1 MAKGTKSVAVSR
13 AGPSQPETCVVFVN
27 LGLNIKSLHFLKEM
41 NFFLLNIF
49 DPSFVKSMSVE
60 PTDIQGLTEQTS
72 S

>member
-1 MAKGTKSVAVSR
+1 
-13 AGPSQPETCVVFVN
+13 
-27 LGLNIKSLHFLKEM
+27 M